1 MKKIVRLT
9 ESDLTRIVRR
19 VIIENKKQNNDR
31 YYSNRNL
38 RRLSKTPVIMIE
50 SIEQYRPF
58 ILNEGLFDIF
68 TDKISSALDGMSKFF
83 KEKANKLKDNVEDYF
98 DKSLKADIGNEGLFY
113 PVKDRSRLLQRVL
126 NFFQTIF
133 GINLFS
139 FGTIG
144 TVITWA
150 LGSTVPISGSIAL
163 SIIAITFLL
172 VIRKLAAA
180 ASNHIKESYR
190 PYRRY

>member
-58 ILNEGLFDIF
+58 ILNEGIDHKHTLNSYKIF
-68 TDKISSALDGMSKFF
+68 
-83 KEKANKLKDNVEDYF
+83 
-98 DKSLKADIGNEGLFY
+98 
-113 PVKDRSRLLQRVL
+113 
-126 NFFQTIF
+126 
-133 GINLFS
+133 IN
-139 FGTIG
+139 
-144 TVITWA
+144 
-150 LGSTVPISGSIAL
+150 
-163 SIIAITFLL
+163 
-172 VIRKLAAA
+172 
-180 ASNHIKESYR
+180 
-190 PYRRY
+190 